1 MTLTF
6 CQQIIFGFL
15 SQDKSRP
22 EPRQPIISLS
32 WCIEIEDNHTRLQV
46 PEQYRLVMLAIFF

>member
-6 CQQIIFGFL
+6 CQQIFFGFL

-32 WCIEIEDNHTRLQV
+32 RRIEIENNRTRLQV
-46 PEQYRLVMLAIFF
+46 PEQYRLVLLAIFF